1 MLRRFLMLAAGLAFL
16 AASASWGGPD
26 SGTPQITGT
35 VTYLQRGALPAD
47 TIVVVRLQDVSFQDV
62 QPARIIA
69 EQEILAAGQQVP
81 IPFRLPYAEADIDP
95 AHSYA
100 VLAMISAG
108 DKMLFASTASYP
120 VITNGAPKHVE
131 ILVQPVADPS
141 AAHTTKQRSGRAKN
155 STSAELLGTE
165 WKLVGLAGEA
175 GADVSDGHGA
185 NLVLHEEGETL
196 SGSSGCNR
204 LVGTFKLHGHAL
216 YFEPVGLTRMA
227 CPEPV
232 MKQEKAFLD
241 ALEATTRY
249 VLSGDTLELRKDEQS
264 LATFRTSPE
273 SGPASEAADMTDS
286 PSGGGVHDKGPD
298 RWLGQWNGPE
308 GTYLILT
315 KNGDQYSVEIRSL
328 DGVQTYDGVAS
339 GDRIRFLREGTAETI
354 HAEKGDETG
363 MKWLAG
369 KKNCL
374 VIKVGEGFCRD

>member
-1 MLRRFLMLAAGLAFL
+1 MLRRFLMLAAGLAFM
-16 AASASWGGPD
+16 AASASWGGQD
-26 SGTPQITGT
+26 SGTHVTGT
-35 VTYLQRGALPAD
+35 VTYLQRSALPAD
-47 TIVVVRLQDVSFQDV
+47 AIVLVRLQDVSFQDV

-69 EQEILAAGQQVP
+69 EQKIPTAGQQVP

-108 DKMLFASTASYP
+108 DKMLFVSTAPYP
-120 VITNGAPKHVE
+120 VITNGAPKHVQ
-131 ILVQPVADPS
+131 ILVQPVADGS
-141 AAHTTKQRSGRAKN
+141 AAHTTKERSGRAKS
-155 STSAELLGTE
+155 STSAELLGSE

-232 MKQEKAFLD
+232 MKLEKAFLD
-241 ALEATTRY
+241 ALESTTRY
-249 VLSGDTLELRKDEQS
+249 VVSGDTLELRKDDES
-264 LATFRTSPE
+264 LATFRISPE
-273 SGPASEAADMTDS
+273 SGPASEAADVADS
-286 PSGGGVHDKGPD
+286 TSGRGVPDKGPD
-298 RWLGQWNGPE
+298 GWLGQWNGPE

-328 DGVQTYDGVAS
+328 EGVQTYDGVAS

-354 HAEKGDETG
+354 HAGKGDETG

-374 VIKVGEGFCRD
+374 VIKAGEGFCRD